1 MTSEKIDEIVRNRQ
15 EKLKKLHDVESN
27 VEKIQISI
35 EKIEEIKQ
43 NLSEVSSND
52 PLIMMLRQQSEVAD
66 KIRRIDTSAFYSA
79 YDCYMKKLQIVKNRF
94 SRETLNISFVGAAG
108 QGKSCVLQ
116 QISGLGGDV
125 IPSAK
130 GSDCTGA
137 KSIISNAPEA
147 LEVKAEIT
155 FYSCTE
161 ILDIINDYLKEIV
174 GNGDYVKYR
183 ISDLSNASNI
193 PISEIDSKIG
203 LDANAKGKL
212 EQLKKYV
219 EHINDD
225 EIKSRLGQKLFVPQE
240 EIEQYV
246 AQHSSVDP
254 GKMYYKY
261 LGVKCA
267 NIICAFPKKDAG
279 KIVLVDTKGLGDT
292 AIKVEENMLYAAEND
307 SDAIILMYRP
317 DALRA
322 GLGARETDIISKIQ
336 KRISAQYCEQLLFWV
351 INRVKD
357 GDGKNTDVIEK
368 TKEDII
374 NSKMAIAGVLD
385 VDCMDHE
392 NVEKNLLSPVLS
404 GLTERVEKVDGFIVK
419 GLNDLA
425 EDLIRKYKNI
435 VSSLS
440 EVFID
445 SASEDIK
452 QEMGP
457 EIRET
462 LDIMLERVRKIFLEL
477 NEKRNKPSEE
487 FQEECDK
494 KLKNILKLVPSQEEV
509 IELLKKGSIN
519 QIEVY
524 AKCTNKIRISI
535 IDDFMELD
543 DILNQLVEQFK
554 QSIVDALTDDD
565 KGKLG
570 HIVSKN
576 DKNASEWI
584 ETFIE
589 KIRNNTGD
597 YPLIT
602 KAMQEL
608 NKFKISVEGFMIY
621 EVRDKLDQID
631 LSLSTQTPQIDSDA
645 NNREKQSE
653 DIIFWLDK
661 AINEIFDDLG
671 KELNELFKVPNRAL
685 FAAAKDFYDRAT
697 YSGSTTYKDVMTE
710 WEYLYG
716 NWIPDIWAEQ
726 YASKINS
733 IEAYKT
739 WKKVTQTIQDN
750 SALKNIKM

>member
-1 MTSEKIDEIVRNRQ
+1 
-15 EKLKKLHDVESN
+15 
-27 VEKIQISI
+27 
-35 EKIEEIKQ
+35 
-43 NLSEVSSND
+43 
-52 PLIMMLRQQSEVAD
+52 
-66 KIRRIDTSAFYSA
+66 
-79 YDCYMKKLQIVKNRF
+79 
-94 SRETLNISFVGAAG
+94 
-108 QGKSCVLQ
+108 
-116 QISGLGGDV
+116 
-125 IPSAK
+125 
-130 GSDCTGA
+130 
-137 KSIISNAPEA
+137 
-147 LEVKAEIT
+147 
-155 FYSCTE
+155 
-161 ILDIINDYLKEIV
+161 
-174 GNGDYVKYR
+174 
-183 ISDLSNASNI
+183 
-193 PISEIDSKIG
+193 
-203 LDANAKGKL
+203 
-212 EQLKKYV
+212 
-219 EHINDD
+219 
-225 EIKSRLGQKLFVPQE
+225 
-240 EIEQYV
+240 
-246 AQHSSVDP
+246 
-254 GKMYYKY
+254 
-261 LGVKCA
+261 
-267 NIICAFPKKDAG
+267 
-279 KIVLVDTKGLGDT
+279 
-292 AIKVEENMLYAAEND
+292 
-307 SDAIILMYRP
+307 
-317 DALRA
+317 
-322 GLGARETDIISKIQ
+322 
-336 KRISAQYCEQLLFWV
+336 
-351 INRVKD
+351 
-357 GDGKNTDVIEK
+357 
-368 TKEDII
+368 
-374 NSKMAIAGVLD
+374 
-385 VDCMDHE
+385 
-392 NVEKNLLSPVLS
+392 
-404 GLTERVEKVDGFIVK
+404 
-419 GLNDLA
+419 
-425 EDLIRKYKNI
+425 
-435 VSSLS
+435 
-440 EVFID
+440 
-445 SASEDIK
+445 
-452 QEMGP
+452 MGP

-509 IELLKKGSIN
+509 IELLEKGSIN

-608 NKFKISVEGFMIY
+608 HKFKISVEGFMIY

-631 LSLSTQTPQIDSDA
+631 ISLNTQTPQIDSDA

>member
-1 MTSEKIDEIVRNRQ
+1 M
-15 EKLKKLHDVESN
+15 
-27 VEKIQISI
+27 
-35 EKIEEIKQ
+35 
-43 NLSEVSSND
+43 LS
-52 PLIMMLRQQSEVAD
+52 
-66 KIRRIDTSAFYSA
+66 
-79 YDCYMKKLQIVKNRF
+79 
-94 SRETLNISFVGAAG
+94 
-108 QGKSCVLQ
+108 
-116 QISGLGGDV
+116 
-125 IPSAK
+125 
-130 GSDCTGA
+130 
-137 KSIISNAPEA
+137 
-147 LEVKAEIT
+147 
-155 FYSCTE
+155 
-161 ILDIINDYLKEIV
+161 
-174 GNGDYVKYR
+174 
-183 ISDLSNASNI
+183 
-193 PISEIDSKIG
+193 
-203 LDANAKGKL
+203 
-212 EQLKKYV
+212 
-219 EHINDD
+219 
-225 EIKSRLGQKLFVPQE
+225 
-240 EIEQYV
+240 
-246 AQHSSVDP
+246 
-254 GKMYYKY
+254 
-261 LGVKCA
+261 
-267 NIICAFPKKDAG
+267 
-279 KIVLVDTKGLGDT
+279 
-292 AIKVEENMLYAAEND
+292 AAEHD

-357 GDGKNTDVIEK
+357 GNGKNTDVIEK

-509 IELLKKGSIN
+509 IELLEKGSIN

-608 NKFKISVEGFMIY
+608 HKFKISVEGFMIY

-631 LSLSTQTPQIDSDA
+631 LSLNTQTPQIDSDA

-697 YSGSTTYKDVMTE
+697 YSGSTTYKDVKTE